1 MKESGSFGLIQAWKW
16 KKIELLDRLLGR
28 IALLPNGS
36 TTAHWDTATKYWS
49 IVLHRLLKYKEIPDF
64 QSKLL
69 LLSSKRV
76 TDLENSRVWSL
87 GPSGRSSE
95 IPFSSPCPH
104 LPRWTKLHSKLF
116 GRPAA
121 KESQHIN
128 LDYGFQSPKLFLD
141 HSEKTPRQVL
151 AALSVPSLYEG
162 QRVWAFDGSL
172 CSNVFQKKETLVGS
186 LKHALALC
194 GRHTKECAFLNAPC
208 LSKCEYQSNQ
218 ANLQRYYLNQS
229 SRPASDVVSP
239 DCFLLALFSS
249 LFGRPSMELNI
260 ETLPRSPRHHEH
272 NDVQMVPHPRLKQ
285 TIWKNGEEIFT
296 TKSIDPNH

>member
-1 MKESGSFGLIQAWKW
+1 MGLEIYKGGYCAVETSNKKHSWKVEVLASFKLGNGR
-16 KKIELLDRLLGR
+16 RLNFWTDSWAGDIPLNLQFPKLFR

-172 CSNVFQKKETLVGS
+172 CSNVFQLLRGPLLPKRLETNLGS
-186 LKHALALC
+186 
-194 GRHTKECAFLNAPC
+194 T
-208 LSKCEYQSNQ
+208 
-218 ANLQRYYLNQS
+218 
-229 SRPASDVVSP
+229 
-239 DCFLLALFSS
+239 
-249 LFGRPSMELNI
+249 FGRNLI
-260 ETLPRSPRHHEH
+260 
-272 NDVQMVPHPRLKQ
+272 
-285 TIWKNGEEIFT
+285 
-296 TKSIDPNH
+296 